1 MQRAEILRVCRLL
14 PLPLPLPPP
23 LLLLLLLFWHFHAD
37 IIHSVVQAASVCS
50 RSRSRSR
57 GRLRCCAKSHVV
69 AGRGELYIFIRPV

>member
-14 PLPLPLPPP
+14 PLPLPLPSPLL

-50 RSRSRSR
+50 RSR